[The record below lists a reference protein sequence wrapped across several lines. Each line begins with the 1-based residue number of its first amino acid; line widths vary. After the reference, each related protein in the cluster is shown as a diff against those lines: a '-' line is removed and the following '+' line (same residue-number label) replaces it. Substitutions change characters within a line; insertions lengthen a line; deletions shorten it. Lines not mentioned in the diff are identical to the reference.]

1 MPYHLKFTKV
11 TGAGNDFVLINDMDR
26 SLPLDPSAL
35 ARLLCSRNF
44 GVGADGILVVLPST
58 KADFTMG
65 YWNADGSTGG
75 MCGNGGRCIARYAYD
90 RGIAG
95 AEMRFEAFGHI
106 YRAAVTPLGIRL
118 QMRVPAGFRRGIP
131 LTRGSEVFAADYVNT
146 GSPHAVVFVPDLEG
160 IDVVGLGRWMRHH
173 QEFAPEGVNANFVQV
188 VDADTIRLRTY
199 ERGVEAETMACGTG
213 SVASALIHRL
223 RVAGSGAVSVQ
234 VRSGARLL
242 VHMEGPA
249 ESSAP
254 ELEGEAFNVFDGSAL
269 VSDDSMRI
277 WAYIEGGAPRE

>member
-11 TGAGNDFVLINDMDR
+11 TGAGNDFVLIDDRDR

-44 GVGADGILVVLPST
+44 GVGADGVLVVLPSA

-75 MCGNGGRCIARYAYD
+75 MCGNGGRCIARYAYE
-90 RGIAG
+90 RGIGG
-95 AEMRFEAFGHI
+95 AEMRFEAFGHM

-118 QMRVPAGFRRGIP
+118 QMKVPAGFRRGIP
-131 LTRGSEVFAADYVNT
+131 LARGSEVFTADYVNT

-160 IDVVGLGRWMRHH
+160 IDVVGMGQWIRHH

-188 VDADTIRLRTY
+188 IDTNALRLRTY

-213 SVASALIHRL
+213 SVAAALIHRS
-223 RVAGSGAVSVQ
+223 RSAGAGAVSVQ
-234 VRSGARLL
+234 VRSGATLRIHL
-242 VHMEGPA
+242 
-249 ESSAP
+249 ESPIETTAP
-254 ELEGEAFNVFDGSAL
+254 ELEGEAHNVFDGEAL
-269 VSDDSMRI
+269 VDEQLTRMS
-277 WAYIEGGAPRE
+277 AQLNEGGPHE